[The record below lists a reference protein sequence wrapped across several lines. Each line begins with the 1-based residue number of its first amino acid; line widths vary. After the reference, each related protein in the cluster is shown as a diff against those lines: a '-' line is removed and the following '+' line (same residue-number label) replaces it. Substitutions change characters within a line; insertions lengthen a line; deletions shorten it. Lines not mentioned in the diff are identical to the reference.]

1 LVVLYWL
8 HALTTN
14 FLSSEVR
21 VETILD
27 YQLLLEGLQHFGQS
41 IVLLVC
47 LDDLTR
53 QLLDCHILARQ
64 LILEPD
70 NILLKKV
77 LLALRVFNSALV
89 FKLFILDV
97 QDLLI
102 EV

>member
-1 LVVLYWL
+1 LVVLNWL
-8 HALTTN
+8 HALTAN

-27 YQLLLEGLQHFGQS
+27 NQLLFEGLQHFGQS

-53 QLLDCHILARQ
+53 QLLDCHILARK